1 MEKLIE
7 AVIRLAEAAGI
18 RAVKAFPVGAM
29 PALTQ
34 PCTAVG
40 LLKAKGA
47 GRAVYAYLGVE
58 EQADGSLTPLYGR
71 RLEAEVYLRV
81 FCPRALGAQRCMQ
94 EAEKLAA
101 ALSRPS
107 PVVRL
112 GALTVEQCGYDAAG
126 DCYRCTVRVEAEAYV
141 YAMANE
147 DETEF
152 TDFIL
157 KGEGN

>member
-1 MEKLIE
+1 MKRKISFLTVLLIIF
-7 AVIRLAEAAGI
+7 VL
-18 RAVKAFPVGAM
+18 
-29 PALTQ
+29 
-34 PCTAVG
+34 
-40 LLKAKGA
+40 
-47 GRAVYAYLGVE
+47 
-58 EQADGSLTPLYGR
+58 
-71 RLEAEVYLRV
+71 
-81 FCPRALGAQRCMQ
+81 LGACTPAQTPTESASQPDVTAADETATNEPTATPDTRT

-141 YAMANE
+141 YAVANE

-157 KGEGN
+157 KGEVK